1 MTRRQIAFSVIA
13 SLLLIAFIV
22 PALFHRIDFEQK
34 TKVYVVAVDATR
46 LEKFFQGEKLEATLT
61 DYKNAG
67 ATTAVIH
74 EKRGKYDESTIEYAK
89 KAGLNIALSPDMT
102 FADDGNLEE
111 LIQKYAV
118 KYIKLQKGIWGKQYE
133 SYDKSSPV
141 CDLIDRYDLTLIL
154 TENIMQLGNQQPR
167 NYDDYIE
174 AADGKI
180 LRAYTTYFT
189 TNIEQKYYPAV
200 YYQMFNSAYDRNT
213 RFITVKQ
220 LEDKGYT
227 EQENAQR
234 TQENIRLFCDKMNSL
249 GYRNE
254 GEFNYNDYT
263 PNRPLIS
270 AAAAA
275 IAVFMI
281 ALILDLLFKKP
292 IPYLLCI
299 TLGCAAIAFLAT
311 FILPESM
318 LLLYPTAFA
327 TIAPCFGVAIF
338 LIYIRKMKQH
348 QGMATLLLSS
358 AGLSLALIAI
368 CGGTM
373 AALLSGPEYYLNN
386 LDFRGVKASL
396 TIPLVFAGA
405 LLLIWSYKKRSLAEY
420 KELAIHTAKQFR
432 WYHLLIVAAVAIIGY
447 VYIKRSGNVNHIS
460 FFETNF
466 RNWLT
471 DTFAARPRTK
481 DFLLAWPCFTLYI
494 YYAKTN
500 KAPLIQWIFGLGS
513 ALLFASSINTF
524 CHSFTL
530 AETMFLRVATGLL
543 FGIVCSAAFYG
554 LNLLI
559 LKLFSLLNQKT
570 EC

>member
-1 MTRRQIAFSVIA
+1 MTRRQIVFSAIAF
-13 SLLLIAFIV
+13 LLLFAFIV
-22 PALFHRIDFEQK
+22 PALFHRISFEQ
-34 TKVYVVAVDATR
+34 TSKVYVVAVDATR
-46 LEKFFQGEKLEATLT
+46 LEKFFTGEKLEKALA
-61 DYKNAG
+61 DYKKAG

-74 EKRGKYDESTIEYAK
+74 EKRGKYNESTIEYAK

-102 FADDGNLEE
+102 FAEEGNLDD
-111 LIQKYAV
+111 LVQKYSV
-118 KYIKLQKGIWGKQYE
+118 KYLKLQKGIWGKQYE
-133 SYDKSSPV
+133 SYDKSVPV
-141 CDLIDRYDLTLIL
+141 CDIIDRHDLTLVL
-154 TENIMQLGNQQPR
+154 TENIMQLGNQEPR

-213 RFITVKQ
+213 RFIVVKQ
-220 LEDKGYT
+220 LEDKGFT

-234 TQENIRLFCDKMNSL
+234 TQENIQLFCDKMDQL

-254 GEFNYNDYT
+254 GEFSYNDYT

-275 IAVFMI
+275 IAVLMI
-281 ALILDLLFKKP
+281 AMLLDFIFKKT
-292 IPYLLCI
+292 IPYLLYI
-299 TLGCAAIAFLAT
+299 ALGCAAIAFSVT
-311 FILPESM
+311 FVMPDS
-318 LLLYPTAFA
+318 LLSLYPTAFA
-327 TIAPCFGVAIF
+327 AIAPCFGVGIF
-338 LIYIRKMKQH
+338 LIYIRAMKH
-348 QGMATLLLSS
+348 RLNLPLLLLSS
-358 AGLSLALIAI
+358 AGISLFLISLS
-368 CGGTM
+368 GSTM
-373 AALLSGPEYYLNN
+373 AALLSGSEYYLNN

-396 TIPLVFAGA
+396 TIPLIFAGA
-405 LLLIWSYKKRSLAEY
+405 LLLLWSYRKRSLAEY

-432 WYHLLIVAAVAIIGY
+432 WYHLLIVAVAAIIGFI
-447 VYIKRSGNVNHIS
+447 YIKRSGNVSHIS
-460 FFETNF
+460 FAETNF

-494 YYAKTN
+494 YYAKNN

-513 ALLFASSINTF
+513 ALLFASSVNTF

-530 AETMFLRVATGLL
+530 AETMYLRVATGLL
-543 FGIVCSAAFYG
+543 FGIICSAAFYG

-559 LKLFSLLNQKT
+559 LKVFDKLNKKK

>member
-1 MTRRQIAFSVIA
+1 MLILFSM
-13 SLLLIAFIV
+13 IV
-22 PALFHRIDFEQK
+22 PALFHRIGFEQK
-34 TKVYVVAVDATR
+34 SKVYVVAVDATR
-46 LEKFFQGEKLEATLT
+46 LEKFFAGEKLASALS

-67 ATTAVIH
+67 TTTALIH
-74 EKRGKYDESTIEYAK
+74 EKNGKYNENTIESAK
-89 KAGLNIALSPDMT
+89 KAGLNIALAPDMT
-102 FADDGNLEE
+102 FAGDANLESMV
-111 LIQKYAV
+111 QKYSV
-118 KYIKLQKGIWGKQYE
+118 RYIKLQKGIWGKQYE
-133 SYDKSSPV
+133 SYDKSTPV
-141 CDLIDRYDLTLIL
+141 CDIIERYNLALVL
-154 TENIMQLGNQQPR
+154 TENIMQLGNQSPR
-167 NYDDYIE
+167 NFDDYIE

-189 TNIEQKYYPAV
+189 TNIEQKDYPAV

-220 LEDKGYT
+220 LDKGYT

-234 TQENIRLFCDKMNSL
+234 TQENIQLFFNKMEEL

-254 GEFNYNDYT
+254 GSFSYNDYT

-275 IAVFMI
+275 IAVLMV
-281 ALILDLLFKKP
+281 ALLIDLLIQKT
-292 IPYLLCI
+292 IPYFLYI
-299 TLGCAAIAFLAT
+299 ALGCAAAVFGTT
-311 FILPESM
+311 FALPEG
-318 LLLYPTAFA
+318 LLSLYPTAFA
-327 TIAPCFGVAIF
+327 TIAPCFSVALF
-338 LIYIRKMKQH
+338 LIYIRRMKQR

-358 AGLSLALIAI
+358 AGLSLGLITI

-373 AALLSGPEYYLNN
+373 AALLSGSDYYLNN

-396 TIPLVFAGA
+396 TIPLIFAGA
-405 LLLIWSYKKRSLAEY
+405 LLLLWSYKKRSLSEY
-420 KELAIHTAKQFR
+420 KELAIQTAKKFR
-432 WYHLLIVAAVAIIGY
+432 WYHLLIVAAAAVIGFI
-447 VYIKRSGNVNHIS
+447 YIKRSGNVNHIS
-460 FFETNF
+460 FAETNI

-471 DTFAARPRTK
+471 ETFAARPRTK

-500 KAPLIQWIFGLGS
+500 KAPLIQWIFGLGA
-513 ALLFASSINTF
+513 ALLFASSVNTF

-543 FGIVCSAAFYG
+543 FGILFSAIFYG

-559 LKLFSLLNQKT
+559 LKLFALINKKT

>member
-1 MTRRQIAFSVIA
+1 MKRRQILFSAIIL
-13 SLLLIAFIV
+13 LLLIAFIV
-22 PALFHRIDFEQK
+22 PALFHRINFEQT
-34 TKVYVVAVDATR
+34 TKVYVAAVDATR
-46 LEKFFQGEKLEATLT
+46 LEKFFAGEKLEKALA
-61 DYKNAG
+61 DYKDAG

-74 EKRGKYDESTIEYAK
+74 EKRGKYNENTIEYAK
-89 KAGLNIALSPDMT
+89 KVGLNIALSPDMT
-102 FADDGNLEE
+102 FAETGDLENLV
-111 LIQKYAV
+111 QKFSV

-133 SYDKSSPV
+133 SYDKSAPI
-141 CDLIDRYDLTLIL
+141 CDIIDRYNLTLVL
-154 TENIMQLGNQQPR
+154 TENIMQLGNQSPR
-167 NYDDYIE
+167 NYEDYIA

-189 TNIEQKYYPAV
+189 TNIEQKEYPAV

-220 LEDKGYT
+220 LEDSGFT
-227 EQENAQR
+227 EAENAQR
-234 TQENIRLFCDKMNSL
+234 TQENVRLFCKKMESL
-249 GYRNE
+249 GYRSE
-254 GEFNYNDYT
+254 GEFDYNNYT

-275 IAVFMI
+275 IAILMI
-281 ALILDLLFKKP
+281 ALILDLLFKKTV
-292 IPYLLCI
+292 PYLFYI
-299 TLGCAAIAFLAT
+299 AIGCAAAT
-311 FILPESM
+311 FAATFFLPESL

-327 TIAPCFGVAIF
+327 TISPSFSVAIF
-338 LIYIRKMKQH
+338 LIYIRKMKQR
-348 QGMATLLLSS
+348 QRTAPLLLSA
-358 AGLSLALIAI
+358 AGISLGLIGI

-373 AALLSGPEYYLNN
+373 AALLSGSEYYLNN

-396 TIPLVFAGA
+396 TIPLIFAGS
-405 LLLIWSYKKRSLAEY
+405 LLLIWSYKKRSLSEY
-420 KELAIHTAKQFR
+420 KALAIRTAKQFR
-432 WYHLLIVAAVAIIGY
+432 WYHLLIVVAAAIIGY
-447 VYIKRSGNVNHIS
+447 IYIKRSGNVNHIS
-460 FFETNF
+460 FAETNF

-494 YYAKTN
+494 YYAKNN

-513 ALLFASSINTF
+513 ALLFASSVNTF

-530 AETMFLRVATGLL
+530 AETMFLRVAVGLL
-543 FGIVCSAAFYG
+543 FGIVCSAIFYG

-559 LKLFSLLNQKT
+559 LKVFEKLNKKT

>member
-234 TQENIRLFCDKMNSL
+234 TQENIRLFCDKMDSL

-338 LIYIRKMKQH
+338 LIYIRKMREH

-373 AALLSGPEYYLNN
+373 AALLSGPEYYLN
-386 LDFRGVKASL
+386 
-396 TIPLVFAGA
+396 
-405 LLLIWSYKKRSLAEY
+405 LAEY

-447 VYIKRSGNVNHIS
+447 IYIKRSGNVNHIS

-500 KAPLIQWIFGLGS
+500 KAPWIQWIFGLGS

-543 FGIVCSAAFYG
+543 FGIVCSALFYG

-559 LKLFSLLNQKT
+559 LKFFALISKKT

>member
-1 MTRRQIAFSVIA
+1 MTRRQIVFSAIAF
-13 SLLLIAFIV
+13 LLLVAFIV
-22 PALFHRIDFEQK
+22 PALFHRIGFEQ
-34 TKVYVVAVDATR
+34 TSKVYVVAVDATR
-46 LEKFFQGEKLEATLT
+46 LEKFFTGEELEKALA
-61 DYKNAG
+61 DYKKAG
-67 ATTAVIH
+67 ATTAIFH
-74 EKRGKYDESTIEYAK
+74 EKRGQYNESTIEYAK
-89 KAGLNIALSPDMT
+89 NAGLNIALSPDMT
-102 FADDGNLEE
+102 FAEEGDLDNLV
-111 LIQKYAV
+111 QKYSV

-133 SYDKSSPV
+133 SYDKSAPI
-141 CDLIDRYDLTLIL
+141 CDIIDRHNLTLVL
-154 TENIMQLGNQQPR
+154 TENIMQLGNQEPR

-213 RFITVKQ
+213 RFIAVKQ
-220 LEDKGYT
+220 LEDKGFT

-234 TQENIRLFCDKMNSL
+234 TQENIQLFCDKMEQL

-254 GEFNYNDYT
+254 GEFSYNDYT

-275 IAVFMI
+275 IAVLMVAF
-281 ALILDLLFKKP
+281 LLDFIFKKS
-292 IPYLLCI
+292 IPYLLYI
-299 TLGCAAIAFLAT
+299 ALGCAAIAFSAT
-311 FILPESM
+311 FVMPEP
-318 LLLYPTAFA
+318 LLSLYPTAFA
-327 TIAPCFGVAIF
+327 TIAPCFGVGIF
-338 LIYIRKMKQH
+338 LIYIRKMKH
-348 QGMATLLLSS
+348 RLNLPLLLLSS
-358 AGLSLALIAI
+358 VGISLFLICLS
-368 CGGTM
+368 GGTM
-373 AALLSGPEYYLNN
+373 AALLSGSEYYLNN

-396 TIPLVFAGA
+396 TIPLIFAGA
-405 LLLIWSYKKRSLAEY
+405 LLLLWSYKKRSLAEY
-420 KELAIHTAKQFR
+420 KELAIQTIKQFR
-432 WYHLLIVAAVAIIGY
+432 WYHLLIVAVTAIIGFI
-447 VYIKRSGNVNHIS
+447 YIKRSGNVSHIS
-460 FFETNF
+460 FAETNF

-494 YYAKTN
+494 YYAKNN

-513 ALLFASSINTF
+513 ALLFASSVNTF

-543 FGIVCSAAFYG
+543 FGIICSAAFYG

-559 LKLFSLLNQKT
+559 LKVFDKLTKKT